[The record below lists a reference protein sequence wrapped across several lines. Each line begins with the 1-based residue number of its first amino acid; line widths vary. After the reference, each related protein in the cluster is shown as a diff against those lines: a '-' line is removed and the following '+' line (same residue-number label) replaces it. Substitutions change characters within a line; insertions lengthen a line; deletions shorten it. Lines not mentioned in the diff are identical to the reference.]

1 MLFAFLQMA
10 SGLLTNAET
19 VVQRR
24 STKMQATTI
33 YSANTQIATEK
44 EGSSSSIRALQNSF
58 LTELPGVA
66 FALLT
71 LVYVVSSLIRL

>member
-1 MLFAFLQMA
+1 
-10 SGLLTNAET
+10 
-19 VVQRR
+19 
-24 STKMQATTI
+24 MQATTI